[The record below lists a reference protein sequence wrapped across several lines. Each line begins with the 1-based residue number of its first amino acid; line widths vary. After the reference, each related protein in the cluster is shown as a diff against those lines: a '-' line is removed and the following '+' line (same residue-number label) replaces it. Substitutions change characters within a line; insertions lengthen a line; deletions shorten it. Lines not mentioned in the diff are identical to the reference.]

1 MSGGACPEPAAAL
14 SGLASACLHVCAHA
28 VACLSHLPSLTSPIS
43 GSCSLTL
50 AVEYLEKGVACKYTA
65 ADAVKG
71 LNQIFQQLLD
81 STPQHAPGGWVG
93 RCSRAQHADV

>member
-1 MSGGACPEPAAAL
+1 MPR
-14 SGLASACLHVCAHA
+14 
-28 VACLSHLPSLTSPIS
+28 
-43 GSCSLTL
+43 SLTL

-81 STPQHAPGGWVG
+81 STPEHTPGGWVG
-93 RCSRAQHADV
+93 ECSWGQQLGAAC